1 MGNELL
7 ERVESRLGCVKV
19 ARGQRGDER
28 ADEELGISE
37 GEVGEDAREGGVTLA
52 TSGRYDATPLE
63 DQTRAATAGAATVAA
78 TLEAPPV
85 KKDRNPVDGAS
96 CSSRNRS
103 SGTRKAAWV
112 QIIATPTINAETR
125 TDPTLREAENYGNQG
140 KVVDLEVGVVL
151 ADAESGIG
159 DGIRLREGGAVHE
172 LRPGT
177 AVGEAVAYGI
187 GDVVYEGTESRG
199 GCYDDG
205 VGGGHG
211 GAGGLSIRDGEN
223 CRR

>member
-1 MGNELL
+1 ML
-7 ERVESRLGCVKV
+7 VEEQIFRDTESGVGADNSDADHQCGDQNRSDAGEENDDDC
-19 ARGQRGDER
+19 GDE
-28 ADEELGISE
+28 
-37 GEVGEDAREGGVTLA
+37 
-52 TSGRYDATPLE
+52 
-63 DQTRAATAGAATVAA
+63 QGA
-78 TLEAPPV
+78 E
-85 KKDRNPVDGAS
+85 
-96 CSSRNRS
+96 
-103 SGTRKAAWV
+103 
-112 QIIATPTINAETR
+112 
-125 TDPTLREAENYGNQG
+125 EAENYGNQG